1 MSDSTAIPCLALEVS
16 ELLQRQGLT
25 LGLAESATGG
35 LISSWLTGLSG
46 SSVCF
51 RGAVVA
57 YDNRIKV
64 RLLGVSPESLA
75 RHGAVSPSVAEE
87 MARGAR
93 ERLETDLAL
102 SDTGIAGPSGATPS
116 KPVGLFYV
124 ALASE
129 GATVVEKHS
138 FAGDRLSIRVQ
149 ASIAALDL
157 LRRRLLAPSG

>member
-1 MSDSTAIPCLALEVS
+1 M
-16 ELLQRQGLT
+16 
-25 LGLAESATGG
+25 
-35 LISSWLTGLSG
+35 
-46 SSVCF
+46 
-51 RGAVVA
+51 VA

-75 RHGAVSPSVAEE
+75 RHGAVSPLVAEE

-124 ALASE
+124 ALASQ
-129 GATVVEKHS
+129 GATVVEKHC
-138 FAGDRLSIRVQ
+138 FAGDRLSIRFQ
-149 ASIAALDL
+149 ASIAALNL
-157 LRRRLLAPSG
+157 LRRRLLAPSA